1 MSQGASG
8 KQWQQKL
15 TLENYLNLE
24 HMDTISL
31 HILRKDD
38 ILDAVRSI
46 ELMDAHR
53 STLQS
58 DDVSSNAFLSLND
71 VIRDLSLLQWQECCI
86 THIETINS
94 VTDFGEE
101 PSPKPLKRDCKRS
114 TAVNGPDKL
123 GSPVTD
129 FGEEPSPKHLKRDCN
144 QSTVVNGPDK
154 LASQN
159 QIIDQNSIVSHT
171 ATKRSE
177 RVKKA
182 PTIWKDFVMGATLR
196 HN

>member
-31 HILRKDD
+31 HILRKILMIHGFKSFNVPKDD

-94 VTDFGEE
+94 
-101 PSPKPLKRDCKRS
+101 
-114 TAVNGPDKL
+114 L

-129 FGEEPSPKHLKRDCN
+129 FGEEPSPKRLKRDCN
-144 QSTVVNGPDK
+144 RSTVVNGPDK

-182 PTIWKDFVMGATLR
+182 PTIWKDFVMGA
-196 HN
+196 